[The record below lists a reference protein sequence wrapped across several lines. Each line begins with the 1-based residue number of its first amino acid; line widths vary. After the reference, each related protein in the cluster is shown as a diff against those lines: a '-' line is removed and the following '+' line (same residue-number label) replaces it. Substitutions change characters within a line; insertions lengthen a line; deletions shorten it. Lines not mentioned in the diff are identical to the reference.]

1 MLTAIEKVIFLQNVD
16 VFSEVPTEYLAYL
29 AGIAEE
35 VEYDKDDVI
44 YRQDDP
50 SDAMFL
56 VLDGGVRMHRGDQ
69 EITVESSKDAF
80 GIWAL
85 FDESPR
91 VASATALEDC
101 HLLRIDR
108 EDFVDL
114 LADHVRITQ
123 GVLKALANH
132 LRGLM
137 QRVQTGI

>member
-35 VEYDKDDVI
+35 VDYDKSDIV

-50 SDAMFL
+50 SDALFI
-56 VLDGGVRMHRGDQ
+56 VLDGHIRMHQGDRD
-69 EITVESSKDAF
+69 ITIEKAKDAF
-80 GIWAL
+80 GVWAL
-85 FDESPR
+85 FDETPR
-91 VASATALEDC
+91 VATATALEDS

-108 EDFVDL
+108 EDFIDL

-123 GVLKALANH
+123 GILKAMANR

-137 QRVQTGI
+137 QRVQTS